1 MRHFIS
7 LGIRGLFMEFGAI
20 LMRALGSYS
29 YHRRLRS
36 SQSR

>member
-20 LMRALGSYS
+20 LMRAHGGYC
-29 YHRRLRS
+29 YRRRLRIR
-36 SQSR
+36 QTH